1 MLIHYSKSDSI
12 LQLSKEVVNGGDV
25 MQDNNLNNPNEQESI
40 IDVPYTP
47 EPEQSTHEEET
58 MHTNEN
64 QGPRPN
70 KDIPLPPY
78 IEPNGTY
85 YHETIKDQKRGR
97 QAGKKQGPGG
107 FGKFV
112 AGLVIVSMVGGISL
126 GAGYAFTAPLANKL
140 YEDKYGI
147 SNQEGVKEVTPY
159 AQSAGYVA
167 PLSSNNSIADIAENV
182 GPSVVSIKNNKLVTT
197 WAGEFNQEGL
207 GSGVIFKVD
216 DQKVYIIS
224 NAHVVEGATTL
235 TVTFL
240 GNSKV
245 PANIIGYDTV
255 TDIAVVAV
263 DKADI
268 PAEVLPQIKPA
279 VLGDNDK
286 LRVGDLAVAIGTPID
301 EAYEN
306 TVTVGVVSA
315 LDREINLTD
324 QKLNL
329 IQTDAAINPGNS
341 GGALVGPTGEVVGI
355 NTIKLVDSEIEG
367 MGFAIPINDV
377 KPIVEELMVSGSIAR
392 PVLGIV
398 GENLTEEL
406 GNYWDIPVGIMVV
419 QVQPGTSADVAGIK
433 QGDVILEF
441 DGTRIS
447 TMEELKGLLL
457 EKKVGD
463 QVKVKVVR
471 GSQKMTVDVKLQGKT
486 QPVVQ

>member
-1 MLIHYSKSDSI
+1 
-12 LQLSKEVVNGGDV
+12 
-25 MQDNNLNNPNEQESI
+25 MQDNNLNNPNEQDSI
-40 IDVPYTP
+40 IDVPYTSEPKP
-47 EPEQSTHEEET
+47 EDEMNQEEATYTKET
-58 MHTNEN
+58 A
-64 QGPRPN
+64 QPRAN

-85 YHETIKDQKRGR
+85 YHETIKEKKRGSK
-97 QAGKKQGPGG
+97 ASKKQGPGG
-107 FGKFV
+107 FGKFA
-112 AGLVIVSMVGGISL
+112 AGLVIVSMVGGVSL

-147 SNQEGVKEVTPY
+147 TREVAEKNEVTPY
-159 AQSAGYVA
+159 AQSTGYVT
-167 PLSSNNSIADIAENV
+167 PLSVNNSIADIAESV
-182 GPSVVSIKNNKLVTT
+182 GPSVVSIKNNKLITT

-245 PANIIGYDTV
+245 PANIVGYDTI

-268 PAEVLPQIKPA
+268 PADIVGQIKPA
-279 VLGDNDK
+279 ILGDNDK

-315 LDREINLTD
+315 LDREISLTD

-377 KPIVEELMVSGSIAR
+377 KPIVEELMATGSIAR

-441 DGTRIS
+441 DGQRIS
-447 TMEELKGLLL
+447 TMEELKELLL
-457 EKKVGD
+457 DRKVGD

-471 GSQKMTVDVKLQGKT
+471 GSQKLTLDVKLQGKA
-486 QPVVQ
+486 QPAVQ

>member
-1 MLIHYSKSDSI
+1 
-12 LQLSKEVVNGGDV
+12 
-25 MQDNNLNNPNEQESI
+25 MQDNNLNNPNEQDSI
-40 IDVPYTP
+40 IDVPYTSESKP
-47 EPEQSTHEEET
+47 EDEMNQEEATYAKET
-58 MHTNEN
+58 A
-64 QGPRPN
+64 QPRAN

-85 YHETIKDQKRGR
+85 YHETIKEKKRGSK
-97 QAGKKQGPGG
+97 ASKKQGSGG
-107 FGKFV
+107 FGKFA
-112 AGLVIVSMVGGISL
+112 AGLVIVSMVGGVSL

-147 SNQEGVKEVTPY
+147 TREVAEKNEVTPY
-159 AQSAGYVA
+159 AQSTGYVT
-167 PLSSNNSIADIAENV
+167 PLSVNNSIADIAESV
-182 GPSVVSIKNNKLVTT
+182 GPSVVSIKNNKLITT

-245 PANIIGYDTV
+245 PANIVGYDTI

-268 PAEVLPQIKPA
+268 PADIVGQIKPA
-279 VLGDNDK
+279 ILGDNDK

-315 LDREINLTD
+315 LDREISLTD

-377 KPIVEELMVSGSIAR
+377 KPIVEELMTTGSIAR

-406 GNYWDIPVGIMVV
+406 GNSSRDYGCT
-419 QVQPGTSADVAGIK
+419 GTARYK
-433 QGDVILEF
+433 C
-441 DGTRIS
+441 
-447 TMEELKGLLL
+447 
-457 EKKVGD
+457 
-463 QVKVKVVR
+463 
-471 GSQKMTVDVKLQGKT
+471 
-486 QPVVQ
+486 

>member
-1 MLIHYSKSDSI
+1 M
-12 LQLSKEVVNGGDV
+12 
-25 MQDNNLNNPNEQESI
+25 
-40 IDVPYTP
+40 
-47 EPEQSTHEEET
+47 
-58 MHTNEN
+58 
-64 QGPRPN
+64 
-70 KDIPLPPY
+70 
-78 IEPNGTY
+78 
-85 YHETIKDQKRGR
+85 
-97 QAGKKQGPGG
+97 
-107 FGKFV
+107 
-112 AGLVIVSMVGGISL
+112 
-126 GAGYAFTAPLANKL
+126 
-140 YEDKYGI
+140 
-147 SNQEGVKEVTPY
+147 
-159 AQSAGYVA
+159 
-167 PLSSNNSIADIAENV
+167 NNSIADIAESV
-182 GPSVVSIKNNKLVTT
+182 GPSVVSIKNNKLITT

-245 PANIIGYDTV
+245 PANIVGYDTI

-268 PAEVLPQIKPA
+268 PADIVGQIKPA
-279 VLGDNDK
+279 ILGDNDK

-315 LDREINLTD
+315 LDREISLTD

-377 KPIVEELMVSGSIAR
+377 KPIVEELMTTGSIAR

-441 DGTRIS
+441 DGQRIS
-447 TMEELKGLLL
+447 TMEELKELLL
-457 EKKVGD
+457 DRKVGD

-471 GSQKMTVDVKLQGKT
+471 GSQKLTLDVKLQGKA
-486 QPVVQ
+486 QPAVQ

>member
-1 MLIHYSKSDSI
+1 
-12 LQLSKEVVNGGDV
+12 
-25 MQDNNLNNPNEQESI
+25 MQDNNLNNPNEQDSI
-40 IDVPYTP
+40 IDVPYTSEPKP
-47 EPEQSTHEEET
+47 EDEMNQEEATYTKET
-58 MHTNEN
+58 A
-64 QGPRPN
+64 QPRAN

-85 YHETIKDQKRGR
+85 YHETIKEKKRGSK
-97 QAGKKQGPGG
+97 ASKKQGPGG
-107 FGKFV
+107 FGKFA
-112 AGLVIVSMVGGISL
+112 AGLVIVSMVGGVSL

-147 SNQEGVKEVTPY
+147 TREVAEKNEVTPY
-159 AQSAGYVA
+159 AQSTGYVT
-167 PLSSNNSIADIAENV
+167 PLSVNNSIADIAESV
-182 GPSVVSIKNNKLVTT
+182 GPSVVSIKNNKLITT

-245 PANIIGYDTV
+245 PANIVGYDTI

-268 PAEVLPQIKPA
+268 PADIVGQIKPA
-279 VLGDNDK
+279 ILGDNDK

-315 LDREINLTD
+315 LDREISLTD

-377 KPIVEELMVSGSIAR
+377 KPIVEELMTTGSIAR

-441 DGTRIS
+441 DGQRIS
-447 TMEELKGLLL
+447 TMEELKELLL
-457 EKKVGD
+457 DRKVGD

-471 GSQKMTVDVKLQGKT
+471 GSQKLTLDVKLQGKA
-486 QPVVQ
+486 QPAVQ

>member
-1 MLIHYSKSDSI
+1 
-12 LQLSKEVVNGGDV
+12 
-25 MQDNNLNNPNEQESI
+25 MQDNNLNNPNEQDSI
-40 IDVPYTP
+40 IDVPYTSEPKP
-47 EPEQSTHEEET
+47 EDEMNQEEATYAKET
-58 MHTNEN
+58 A
-64 QGPRPN
+64 QPRAN

-85 YHETIKDQKRGR
+85 YHETIKEKKRGSK
-97 QAGKKQGPGG
+97 ASKKQGPGG
-107 FGKFV
+107 FGKFA
-112 AGLVIVSMVGGISL
+112 AGLVIVSMVGGVSL

-147 SNQEGVKEVTPY
+147 TREVAEKNEVTPY
-159 AQSAGYVA
+159 AQSTGYVT
-167 PLSSNNSIADIAENV
+167 PLSVNNSIADIAESV
-182 GPSVVSIKNNKLVTT
+182 GPSVVSIKNNKVVTT

-245 PANIIGYDTV
+245 PANIVGYDTI

-268 PAEVLPQIKPA
+268 PADIVGQIKPA
-279 VLGDNDK
+279 ILGDNDK

-315 LDREINLTD
+315 LDREISLTD

-377 KPIVEELMVSGSIAR
+377 KPIVEELMTTGSIAR

-441 DGTRIS
+441 DGQRIS
-447 TMEELKGLLL
+447 TMEELKELLL
-457 EKKVGD
+457 DRKVGD

-471 GSQKMTVDVKLQGKT
+471 GSQKLTLDVKLQGKA
-486 QPVVQ
+486 QPAVQ

>member
-1 MLIHYSKSDSI
+1 
-12 LQLSKEVVNGGDV
+12 
-25 MQDNNLNNPNEQESI
+25 MQDNNLNNPNEQDSI
-40 IDVPYTP
+40 IDVPYTSEPKP
-47 EPEQSTHEEET
+47 EDEMNQEEATYAKET
-58 MHTNEN
+58 A
-64 QGPRPN
+64 QPRAN

-85 YHETIKDQKRGR
+85 YHETIKEKKRGSR
-97 QAGKKQGPGG
+97 ASKKQGPGG
-107 FGKFV
+107 FGKFA
-112 AGLVIVSMVGGISL
+112 AGLVIVSMVGGVSL

-147 SNQEGVKEVTPY
+147 TREVAEKNEVTPY
-159 AQSAGYVA
+159 AQSTGYVT
-167 PLSSNNSIADIAENV
+167 PLSVNNSIADIAESV
-182 GPSVVSIKNNKLVTT
+182 GPSVVSIKNNKLITT

-245 PANIIGYDTV
+245 PANIVGYDTI

-268 PAEVLPQIKPA
+268 PADIVGQIKPA
-279 VLGDNDK
+279 ILGDNDK

-315 LDREINLTD
+315 LDREISLTD

-377 KPIVEELMVSGSIAR
+377 KPIVEELMTTGSIAR

-441 DGTRIS
+441 DGQRIS
-447 TMEELKGLLL
+447 TMEELKELLL
-457 EKKVGD
+457 DRKVGD

-471 GSQKMTVDVKLQGKT
+471 GSQKLTLDVKLQGKA
-486 QPVVQ
+486 QPAVQ

>member
-1 MLIHYSKSDSI
+1 
-12 LQLSKEVVNGGDV
+12 
-25 MQDNNLNNPNEQESI
+25 MQDNNLNNPNEQDSI
-40 IDVPYTP
+40 IDVPYTSEPKP
-47 EPEQSTHEEET
+47 EDEMNQEEATYAKET
-58 MHTNEN
+58 A
-64 QGPRPN
+64 QPRAN

-85 YHETIKDQKRGR
+85 YHETIKEKKRGSK
-97 QAGKKQGPGG
+97 ASKKQGSGG
-107 FGKFV
+107 FGKFA
-112 AGLVIVSMVGGISL
+112 AGLVIVSMVGGVSL

-147 SNQEGVKEVTPY
+147 TREVAEKNEVTPY
-159 AQSAGYVA
+159 AQSTGYVT
-167 PLSSNNSIADIAENV
+167 PLSVNNSIADIAESV
-182 GPSVVSIKNNKLVTT
+182 GPSVVSIKNNKLITT

-245 PANIIGYDTV
+245 PANIVGYDTI

-268 PAEVLPQIKPA
+268 PADIVGQIKPA
-279 VLGDNDK
+279 ILGDNDK
-286 LRVGDLAVAIGTPID
+286 LRVGDLAIAIGTPID

-315 LDREINLTD
+315 LDREISLTD

-377 KPIVEELMVSGSIAR
+377 KPIVEELMTTGSIAR

-441 DGTRIS
+441 DGQRIS
-447 TMEELKGLLL
+447 TMEELKELLL
-457 EKKVGD
+457 DRKVGD

-471 GSQKMTVDVKLQGKT
+471 GSQKLTLDVKLQGKA
-486 QPVVQ
+486 QPAVQ

>member
-1 MLIHYSKSDSI
+1 
-12 LQLSKEVVNGGDV
+12 
-25 MQDNNLNNPNEQESI
+25 MQDNNLNNPNEQDSI
-40 IDVPYTP
+40 IDVPYTSEPKP
-47 EPEQSTHEEET
+47 EDEMNQEEATYAKET
-58 MHTNEN
+58 A
-64 QGPRPN
+64 QPRAN

-85 YHETIKDQKRGR
+85 YHETIKEKKRGSK
-97 QAGKKQGPGG
+97 ASKKQGPGG
-107 FGKFV
+107 FGKFA
-112 AGLVIVSMVGGISL
+112 AGLVIVSMVGGVSL

-147 SNQEGVKEVTPY
+147 TKEVAEKNEVTPY
-159 AQSAGYVA
+159 AQSTGYVT
-167 PLSSNNSIADIAENV
+167 PLSVNNSIADIAESV
-182 GPSVVSIKNNKLVTT
+182 GPSVVSIKNNKVVTT

-245 PANIIGYDTV
+245 PANIVGYDTI

-268 PAEVLPQIKPA
+268 PADIVGQIKPA
-279 VLGDNDK
+279 TLGDNDK

-315 LDREINLTD
+315 LDREISLTD

-377 KPIVEELMVSGSIAR
+377 KPIVEELMTTGSIAR

-441 DGTRIS
+441 DGQRIS
-447 TMEELKGLLL
+447 TMEELKELLL
-457 EKKVGD
+457 DRKVGD

-471 GSQKMTVDVKLQGKT
+471 GSQKLTLDVKLQGKA
-486 QPVVQ
+486 QPAVQ

>member
-1 MLIHYSKSDSI
+1 
-12 LQLSKEVVNGGDV
+12 
-25 MQDNNLNNPNEQESI
+25 MQDNNLNNPNEQDSI
-40 IDVPYTP
+40 IDVPYTSEPKP
-47 EPEQSTHEEET
+47 EDEMNQEEATYAKET
-58 MHTNEN
+58 A
-64 QGPRPN
+64 QPRAN

-85 YHETIKDQKRGR
+85 YHETIKEKKRGSK
-97 QAGKKQGPGG
+97 ASKKQGPGG
-107 FGKFV
+107 FGKFA
-112 AGLVIVSMVGGISL
+112 AGLVIVSMVGGVSL

-147 SNQEGVKEVTPY
+147 TREVAEKNEVTPY
-159 AQSAGYVA
+159 AQSTGYVT
-167 PLSSNNSIADIAENV
+167 PLSVNNSIADIAESV
-182 GPSVVSIKNNKLVTT
+182 GPSVVSIKNNKLITT

-224 NAHVVEGATTL
+224 NAHVVKGATTL

-245 PANIIGYDTV
+245 PANIVGYDTI

-268 PAEVLPQIKPA
+268 PADIVGQIKPA
-279 VLGDNDK
+279 ILGDNDK

-315 LDREINLTD
+315 LDREISLTD

-377 KPIVEELMVSGSIAR
+377 KPIVEELMTTGSIAR

-441 DGTRIS
+441 DGQRIS
-447 TMEELKGLLL
+447 TMEELKELLL
-457 EKKVGD
+457 DRKVGD

-471 GSQKMTVDVKLQGKT
+471 GSQKLTLDVKLQGKA
-486 QPVVQ
+486 QPAVQ

>member
-1 MLIHYSKSDSI
+1 
-12 LQLSKEVVNGGDV
+12 
-25 MQDNNLNNPNEQESI
+25 MQDNNLNNPNEQDSI
-40 IDVPYTP
+40 IDVPYTSEPKP
-47 EPEQSTHEEET
+47 EDEMNQEEATYAKET
-58 MHTNEN
+58 A
-64 QGPRPN
+64 QPRAN

-85 YHETIKDQKRGR
+85 YHETIKEKKRGSK
-97 QAGKKQGPGG
+97 ASKKQGPGG
-107 FGKFV
+107 FGKFA
-112 AGLVIVSMVGGISL
+112 AGLVIVSMVGGVSL
-126 GAGYAFTAPLANKL
+126 GVGYAFTAPLANKL

-147 SNQEGVKEVTPY
+147 TREVAEKNEVTPY
-159 AQSAGYVA
+159 AQSTGYVT
-167 PLSSNNSIADIAENV
+167 PLSVNNSIADIAESV
-182 GPSVVSIKNNKLVTT
+182 GPSVVSIKNNKLITT

-245 PANIIGYDTV
+245 PANIVGYDTI

-268 PAEVLPQIKPA
+268 PADIVGQIKPA
-279 VLGDNDK
+279 ILGDNDK

-315 LDREINLTD
+315 LDREISLTD

-377 KPIVEELMVSGSIAR
+377 KPIVEELMTTGSIAR

-441 DGTRIS
+441 DGQRIS
-447 TMEELKGLLL
+447 TMEELKELLL
-457 EKKVGD
+457 DRKVGD

-471 GSQKMTVDVKLQGKT
+471 GSQKLTLDVKLQGKA
-486 QPVVQ
+486 QPAVQ

>member
-1 MLIHYSKSDSI
+1 
-12 LQLSKEVVNGGDV
+12 
-25 MQDNNLNNPNEQESI
+25 MQDNNLNNPNEQDSI
-40 IDVPYTP
+40 IDVPYTSEPKP
-47 EPEQSTHEEET
+47 EDEMNQEEATYAKET
-58 MHTNEN
+58 A
-64 QGPRPN
+64 QPRAN

-85 YHETIKDQKRGR
+85 YHETIKEKKRGSK
-97 QAGKKQGPGG
+97 ASKKQGPGG
-107 FGKFV
+107 FGKFA
-112 AGLVIVSMVGGISL
+112 AGLVIVSMVGGVSL

-147 SNQEGVKEVTPY
+147 TREVAEKDEVTPY
-159 AQSAGYVA
+159 AQSTGYVT
-167 PLSSNNSIADIAENV
+167 PLSVNNSIADIAESV
-182 GPSVVSIKNNKLVTT
+182 GPSVVSIKNNKLITT

-245 PANIIGYDTV
+245 PANIVGYDTI

-268 PAEVLPQIKPA
+268 PADIVGQIKPA
-279 VLGDNDK
+279 ILGDNDK

-315 LDREINLTD
+315 LDREISLTD

-377 KPIVEELMVSGSIAR
+377 KPIVEELMTTGSIAR

-441 DGTRIS
+441 DGQRIS
-447 TMEELKGLLL
+447 TMEELKELLL
-457 EKKVGD
+457 DRKVGD

-471 GSQKMTVDVKLQGKT
+471 GSQKLTLDVKLQGKA
-486 QPVVQ
+486 QPAVQ

>member
-1 MLIHYSKSDSI
+1 
-12 LQLSKEVVNGGDV
+12 
-25 MQDNNLNNPNEQESI
+25 MQDNNLNNPNEQDSI
-40 IDVPYTP
+40 IDVPYTSEPKP
-47 EPEQSTHEEET
+47 ENEMNQEEAT
-58 MHTNEN
+58 YTNETA
-64 QGPRPN
+64 QPRSN

-85 YHETIKDQKRGR
+85 YHETIKEKKRGSK
-97 QAGKKQGPGG
+97 ANKKQGPGG
-107 FGKFV
+107 FGKFA
-112 AGLVIVSMVGGISL
+112 AGLVIVSMVGGVSL

-147 SNQEGVKEVTPY
+147 TREVAEKDEVTPY
-159 AQSAGYVA
+159 AQSTGYVA
-167 PLSSNNSIADIAENV
+167 PLSVNNSIADIAESV
-182 GPSVVSIKNNKLVTT
+182 GPSVVSIKNNKVVTT

-245 PANIIGYDTV
+245 PANIVGYDTI

-268 PAEVLPQIKPA
+268 PADIVDQIKPA
-279 VLGDNDK
+279 ILGDNDK

-377 KPIVEELMVSGSIAR
+377 KPIVEELMTTGSIAR

-441 DGTRIS
+441 DGQRIS
-447 TMEELKGLLL
+447 TMDELKTLLL
-457 EKKVGD
+457 DRKVGD
-463 QVKVKVVR
+463 QVKIKVVR
-471 GSQKMTVDVKLQGKT
+471 GSQKMTLDVKLQGKA
-486 QPVVQ
+486 QPAVQ

>member
-1 MLIHYSKSDSI
+1 MK
-12 LQLSKEVVNGGDV
+12 
-25 MQDNNLNNPNEQESI
+25 DNNLNNPNEQNPI
-40 IDVPYTP
+40 IDVPYTS
-47 EPEQSTHEEET
+47 ELKSDK
-58 MHTNEN
+58 EN
-64 QGPRPN
+64 TQENASLNQKEAQPTPN
-70 KDIPLPPY
+70 KDIALPPY

-85 YHETIKDQKRGR
+85 YHETIKERKHS
-97 QAGKKQGPGG
+97 GKDRKKKGPGG

-112 AGLVIVSMVGGISL
+112 AGLVIVSLVGGVSL
-126 GAGYAFTAPLANKL
+126 GAGYAFIQPLANRL
-140 YEDKYGI
+140 YEEKYG
-147 SNQEGVKEVTPY
+147 SGDAGGSQVTPY
-159 AQSAGYVA
+159 AESVGYVE
-167 PLSSNNSIADIAENV
+167 PLSVNNSIADIAESV
-182 GPSVVSIKNNKLVTT
+182 GPSVVSIKNNKIVAT

-240 GNSKV
+240 GNTKV
-245 PANIIGYDTV
+245 PANIVGYDTI
-255 TDIAVVAV
+255 TDIAVVSV

-268 PAEVLPQIKPA
+268 PAEIVNQIKPA
-279 VLGDNDK
+279 ILGDNDK

-315 LDREINLTD
+315 LDREISLTD
-324 QKLNL
+324 QQLNL

-377 KPIVEELMVSGSIAR
+377 KPIVEELMANGTIAR
-392 PVLGIV
+392 PVLGVV

-406 GNYWDIPVGIMVV
+406 GSYWDIPVGIMVV

-433 QGDVILEF
+433 QGDIILEF
-441 DGTRIS
+441 DGQRIS
-447 TMEELKGLLL
+447 TVEELKELLL
-457 EKKVGD
+457 NKKVGD
-463 QVKVKVVR
+463 QVKIKVVR
-471 GSQKMTVDVKLQGKT
+471 GSQKLTVDVKLQGKA
-486 QPVVQ
+486 QPAIQ

>member
-1 MLIHYSKSDSI
+1 
-12 LQLSKEVVNGGDV
+12 
-25 MQDNNLNNPNEQESI
+25 MQDNNLNNPNEQDSI
-40 IDVPYTP
+40 IDVPYTSESKP
-47 EPEQSTHEEET
+47 EDEMNQEEATYAKET
-58 MHTNEN
+58 A
-64 QGPRPN
+64 QPRAN

-85 YHETIKDQKRGR
+85 YHETIKEKKRGSK
-97 QAGKKQGPGG
+97 ASKKQGSGG
-107 FGKFV
+107 FGKFA
-112 AGLVIVSMVGGISL
+112 AGLVIVSMVGGVSL

-147 SNQEGVKEVTPY
+147 TREVAEKNEVTPY
-159 AQSAGYVA
+159 AQSTGYVT
-167 PLSSNNSIADIAENV
+167 PLSVNNSIADIAESV
-182 GPSVVSIKNNKLVTT
+182 GPSVVSIKNNKLITT

-245 PANIIGYDTV
+245 PANIVGYDTI

-268 PAEVLPQIKPA
+268 PADIVGQIKPA
-279 VLGDNDK
+279 ILGDNDK

-315 LDREINLTD
+315 LDREISLTD

-377 KPIVEELMVSGSIAR
+377 KPIVEELMTTGSIAR

-441 DGTRIS
+441 DGQRIS
-447 TMEELKGLLL
+447 TMEELKELLL
-457 EKKVGD
+457 DRKVGD

-471 GSQKMTVDVKLQGKT
+471 GSQKLTLDVKLQGKA
-486 QPVVQ
+486 QPAVQ

>member
-1 MLIHYSKSDSI
+1 
-12 LQLSKEVVNGGDV
+12 
-25 MQDNNLNNPNEQESI
+25 MQDNNLNNPNEQDSI
-40 IDVPYTP
+40 IDVPYTSEPKP
-47 EPEQSTHEEET
+47 EDEMNQEEATYAKET
-58 MHTNEN
+58 A
-64 QGPRPN
+64 QPRAN

-85 YHETIKDQKRGR
+85 YHETIKEKKRGSK
-97 QAGKKQGPGG
+97 ASKKQGPGG
-107 FGKFV
+107 FGKFA
-112 AGLVIVSMVGGISL
+112 AGLVIVSMVGGVSL

-147 SNQEGVKEVTPY
+147 TKEVAEKNEVTPY
-159 AQSAGYVA
+159 AQSTGYVT
-167 PLSSNNSIADIAENV
+167 PLSANNSIADIAESV
-182 GPSVVSIKNNKLVTT
+182 GPSVVSIKNNKVVTT

-245 PANIIGYDTV
+245 PANIVGYDTI

-268 PAEVLPQIKPA
+268 PADIVDQIKPA
-279 VLGDNDK
+279 ILGDNDK

-315 LDREINLTD
+315 LDREISLTD

-377 KPIVEELMVSGSIAR
+377 KPIVEELMTTGSIAR

-441 DGTRIS
+441 DGQRIS
-447 TMEELKGLLL
+447 TMEELKELLL
-457 EKKVGD
+457 DRKVGD

-471 GSQKMTVDVKLQGKT
+471 GSQKLTLDVKLQGKA
-486 QPVVQ
+486 QPAVQ

>member
-1 MLIHYSKSDSI
+1 
-12 LQLSKEVVNGGDV
+12 
-25 MQDNNLNNPNEQESI
+25 MQDNNLNNPNEQDSI
-40 IDVPYTP
+40 IDVPYTSEPKP
-47 EPEQSTHEEET
+47 EDEMNQEEATYAKET
-58 MHTNEN
+58 A
-64 QGPRPN
+64 QPRAN

-85 YHETIKDQKRGR
+85 YHETIKEKKRGSK
-97 QAGKKQGPGG
+97 ASKKQGPGG

-112 AGLVIVSMVGGISL
+112 AGLVIVSMVGGVSL

-147 SNQEGVKEVTPY
+147 TKEVAEKNEVTPY
-159 AQSAGYVA
+159 AQSTGYVT
-167 PLSSNNSIADIAENV
+167 PLSVNNSIADIAESV
-182 GPSVVSIKNNKLVTT
+182 GPSVVSIKNNKVVTT

-240 GNSKV
+240 GNTKV
-245 PANIIGYDTV
+245 PANIVGYETI

-268 PAEVLPQIKPA
+268 PADIVGQIKPA
-279 VLGDNDK
+279 ILGDNDK
-286 LRVGDLAVAIGTPID
+286 LRVGDLAIAIGTPID

-315 LDREINLTD
+315 LDREISLTD

-377 KPIVEELMVSGSIAR
+377 KPIVEELMTTGSIAR

-441 DGTRIS
+441 DGQRIS
-447 TMEELKGLLL
+447 TMEELKELLL
-457 EKKVGD
+457 DRKVGD

-471 GSQKMTVDVKLQGKT
+471 GSQKLTLDVKLQGKA
-486 QPVVQ
+486 QPAVQ

>member
-1 MLIHYSKSDSI
+1 
-12 LQLSKEVVNGGDV
+12 
-25 MQDNNLNNPNEQESI
+25 MQDNNLNNPNEQDSI
-40 IDVPYTP
+40 IDVPYTSEPKP
-47 EPEQSTHEEET
+47 EDEMNQEEATYAKET
-58 MHTNEN
+58 A
-64 QGPRPN
+64 QPRAN

-85 YHETIKDQKRGR
+85 YHETIKEKKRGSK
-97 QAGKKQGPGG
+97 ASKKQGSGG
-107 FGKFV
+107 FGKFA
-112 AGLVIVSMVGGISL
+112 AGLVIVSMVGGVSL

-147 SNQEGVKEVTPY
+147 TREVAEKNEVTPY
-159 AQSAGYVA
+159 AQSTGYVT
-167 PLSSNNSIADIAENV
+167 PLSVNNSIADIAESV
-182 GPSVVSIKNNKLVTT
+182 GPSVVSIKNNKLITT

-245 PANIIGYDTV
+245 PANIVGYDTI

-268 PAEVLPQIKPA
+268 PADIVGQIKPA
-279 VLGDNDK
+279 ILGDNDK

-315 LDREINLTD
+315 LDREISLTD

-377 KPIVEELMVSGSIAR
+377 KPIVEELMTTGSIAR

-441 DGTRIS
+441 DGQRIS
-447 TMEELKGLLL
+447 TMEELKELLL
-457 EKKVGD
+457 DRKVGD

-471 GSQKMTVDVKLQGKT
+471 GSQKLTLDVKLQGKA
-486 QPVVQ
+486 QPAVQ

>member
-1 MLIHYSKSDSI
+1 
-12 LQLSKEVVNGGDV
+12 
-25 MQDNNLNNPNEQESI
+25 MQDNNLNNQSGQEPV

-47 EPEQSTHEEET
+47 IPDENVNINQVEEPTPSKE
-58 MHTNEN
+58 
-64 QGPRPN
+64 
-70 KDIPLPPY
+70 IPLPPY
-78 IEPNGTY
+78 MGENNTY
-85 YHETIKDQKRGR
+85 YHETIKDQKRSS
-97 QAGKKQGPGG
+97 KKDKKHGPGG

-112 AGLVIVSMVGGISL
+112 AGLLVVSIAGGVSL

-147 SNQEGVKEVTPY
+147 TPTVPENNGDSSTSYAQATGYVTP
-159 AQSAGYVA
+159 
-167 PLSSNNSIADIAENV
+167 LSVNNSIADIAESV
-182 GPSVVSIKNNKLVTT
+182 GPSVVSINNNKVVTT
-197 WAGEFNQEGL
+197 WAGEFNQAGL

-216 DQKVYIIS
+216 DEKVYIIS
-224 NAHVVEGATTL
+224 NAHVVEGASTL

-245 PANIIGYDTV
+245 KADIVGYDTV
-255 TDIAVVAV
+255 TDIAVVSV

-268 PAEVLPQIKPA
+268 PAEVLPKIKPA
-279 VLGDNDK
+279 KLGDNSQ
-286 LRVGDLAVAIGTPID
+286 LRVGDLAIAIGTPID

-315 LDREINLTD
+315 LDRQINLTD

-377 KPIVEELMVSGSIAR
+377 KPIVEELMASGSIAR

-406 GNYWDIPVGIMVV
+406 GNYWDIPVGIVVV
-419 QVQPGTSADVAGIK
+419 QVQPGSSADIAGLK

-441 DGTRIS
+441 DGQRIS
-447 TMEELKGLLL
+447 TMEELKAILLD
-457 EKKVGD
+457 KTVGD
-463 QVKVKVVR
+463 QVKVKIAR
-471 GSQKMTVDVKLQGKT
+471 GSQKATVDVKLQGKT
-486 QPVVQ
+486 NQTVQRQ